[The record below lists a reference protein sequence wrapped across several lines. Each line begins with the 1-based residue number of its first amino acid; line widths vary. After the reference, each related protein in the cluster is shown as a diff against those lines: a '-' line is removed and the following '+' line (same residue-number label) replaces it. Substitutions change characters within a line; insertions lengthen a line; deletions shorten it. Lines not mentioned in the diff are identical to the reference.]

1 MGPSSNPGSRGPV
14 PKPSAV
20 KAARGTSKK
29 KINRREP
36 KIGVAAP
43 TMPDDMTEAARAEA
57 RRLTA
62 EAMTLR
68 VLTRTDRGVILAAA
82 QAYDVWQQAEKSI
95 RKRGVLIRERN
106 VGGNL
111 ITKANPAT
119 KIVADA
125 WRRYVSAL
133 CQLGLTPAMRQRV
146 VALEDTDPR
155 DDPAARYM
163 Q

>member
-1 MGPSSNPGSRGPV
+1 MSVQSSRGPA
-14 PKPSAV
+14 PQPAALKR
-20 KAARGTSKK
+20 ARGNPGKRK
-29 KINRREP
+29 LNPREP
-36 KIGVAAP
+36 KLGVAAP
-43 TMPDDMTEAARAEA
+43 TMPREMTVTARAEA

-82 QAYDVWQQAEKSI
+82 QAYDVWQQAEKEL
-95 RKRGVLIRERN
+95 RTLGVLIQEPN
-106 VGGNL
+106 VRGYMV
-111 ITKANPAT
+111 TKPNPAA

-133 CQLGLTPAMRQRV
+133 CQLGLTPSMRQRV
-146 VALEDTDPR
+146 SALEETDASE
-155 DDPAARYM
+155 DPASRYM